1 MNQRS
6 RQTIEDDLLR
16 WYRNRIRTREE
27 ITTETDLLDS
37 GYLDSLLLMELVVTL
52 EEQFGIYVDSD
63 EVSPQN
69 FRSVRSLTNFVA
81 DRAAA

>member
-1 MNQRS
+1 
-6 RQTIEDDLLR
+6 
-16 WYRNRIRTREE
+16 
-27 ITTETDLLDS
+27 
-37 GYLDSLLLMELVVTL
+37 L